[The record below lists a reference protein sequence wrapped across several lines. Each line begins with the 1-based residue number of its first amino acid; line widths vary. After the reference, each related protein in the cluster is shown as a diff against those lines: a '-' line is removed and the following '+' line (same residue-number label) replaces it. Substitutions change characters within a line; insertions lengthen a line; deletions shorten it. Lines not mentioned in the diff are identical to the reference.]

1 MSRTM
6 SDKKYL
12 HFVLT
17 ESQTIS
23 MWFEVADNF
32 GDVYVSYDDR
42 RKYNGFF
49 FPAEEA
55 DRAQEMFDKHSW
67 LNYEIADEAITI

>member
-1 MSRTM
+1 
-6 SDKKYL
+6 
-12 HFVLT
+12 
-17 ESQTIS
+17 

-32 GDVYVSYDDR
+32 NNAYISHDDS
-42 RKYNGFF
+42 RKYNGFY
-49 FPAEEA
+49 FPVEDA